1 VANPDYDT
9 NIRTSK
15 PIWGQ
20 QSSGNKY
27 SDGIML
33 EPRQLKMSSNFN
45 ETFQSAMDLEVN
57 QKEIEE
63 H

>member
-1 VANPDYDT
+1 
-9 NIRTSK
+9 
-15 PIWGQ
+15 
-20 QSSGNKY
+20 
-27 SDGIML
+27 ML